1 MKKRPLGTLMAFAV
15 ASLGMMAVARAEENR
30 PAVKQ
35 PKELTLD
42 CGKGVSL
49 KLVLIPAGE
58 FMMGG
63 DEPPE
68 QVARKCNGGAER
80 RQSGSRMSNR
90 STG

>member
-1 MKKRPLGTLMAFAV
+1 MAFAL
-15 ASLGMMAVARAEENR
+15 ASLGMMAVARAAEDQ
-30 PAVKQ
+30 PTAKQ

-58 FMMGG
+58 FKMGG

-68 QVARKCNGGAER
+68 QVAQKCNGCRR